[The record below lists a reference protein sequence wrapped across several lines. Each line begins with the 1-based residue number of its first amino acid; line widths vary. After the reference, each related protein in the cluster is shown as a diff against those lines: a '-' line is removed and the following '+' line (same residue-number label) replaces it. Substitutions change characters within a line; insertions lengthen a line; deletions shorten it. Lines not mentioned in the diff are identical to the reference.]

1 MCVPLLIFFRLA
13 TTGRY
18 PKRLGKGLATNRGY
32 PAKAENVALTD
43 ADFAQMKAMDNPFY
57 LEAFTLM
64 QKKAKEELAAVEAK
78 SRVETTPDVPKER
91 FSMPSSRPTK
101 AKL

>member
-1 MCVPLLIFFRLA
+1 
-13 TTGRY
+13 
-18 PKRLGKGLATNRGY
+18 
-32 PAKAENVALTD
+32 
-43 ADFAQMKAMDNPFY
+43 MKAMDNPFY